1 MPPPGCAPDAFKL
14 VLTNL
19 PGSYTQSDIMSLLQP
34 YGTVVSLTHLSAGE
48 LGPDR
53 AVVVWYAAAAQAEAA
68 LSALS
73 NTMLVATEGTRQLEL
88 KAFKRPA
95 GALSGNRGMQQ
106 HRPASMSGVL
116 HPQAQPELAGYH
128 QPGLQPGILQ
138 QGGYGA
144 PGQLL
149 QRQQG
154 MLAGEH
160 ANSMWLQAGG
170 ASAAPPGLTGMG
182 PGGQLAALAAVTAA
196 MSSAPANAYSMQQL
210 LYMLPQQ
217 QMGAGM
223 ASPGGGT
230 WQGNMLLP
238 GGAVSL
244 SSNSNLDATLQSLQG
259 GADPAMLA
267 PSVSTAGLLAPA
279 AGAGYTG
286 WLG

>member
-1 MPPPGCAPDAFKL
+1 ML
-14 VLTNL
+14 
-19 PGSYTQSDIMSLLQP
+19 M
-34 YGTVVSLTHLSAGE
+34 
-48 LGPDR
+48 
-53 AVVVWYAAAAQAEAA
+53 AA
-68 LSALS
+68 
-73 NTMLVATEGTRQLEL
+73 EGTRQLEL

-95 GALSGNRGMQQ
+95 GAIARNRGMHQ
-106 HRPASMSGVL
+106 HRPAGMSGAL
-116 HPQAQPELAGYH
+116 HHQPPQELAGY
-128 QPGLQPGILQ
+128 QQSGMQQGMQQGMLQ

-144 PGQLL
+144 TGQLL

-160 ANSMWLQAGG
+160 ANTLWLQASGV
-170 ASAAPPGLTGMG
+170 SAAPPGLAGMG

-210 LYMLPQQ
+210 LYMLPPQQ

-230 WQGNMLLP
+230 WQGNMMLP

-259 GADPAMLA
+259 GTDPSMLA
-267 PSVSTAGLLAPA
+267 PSVSAAGLLAPA
-279 AGAGYTG
+279 GGGYTG